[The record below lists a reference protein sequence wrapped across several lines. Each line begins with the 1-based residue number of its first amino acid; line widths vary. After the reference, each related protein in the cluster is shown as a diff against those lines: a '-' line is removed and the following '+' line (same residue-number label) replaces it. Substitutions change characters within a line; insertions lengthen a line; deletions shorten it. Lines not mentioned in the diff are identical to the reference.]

1 MIELLKRA
9 LFEGYSAHIISFAT
23 IIICLSINLLIVV
36 YIHLLYMLIN
46 KNSFYNKSFNLSLIV
61 VSIVTASIILT
72 IQSNIVVSLGMVGAL
87 SIVRFRTAIKDPM
100 DLAFLF
106 WSISVGII
114 CGAGFA
120 LIAII
125 SSIFVTILILLF
137 EKKVVKKGSVLLVV
151 DADAYDKEKE
161 IIKIVENNSTTYSVR
176 ARNANKTGLNIA
188 IELKSDDQSALL
200 MNLLS
205 QEFISNA
212 SIVEHD
218 GNITA

>member
-46 KNSFYNKSFNLSLIV
+46 RNSFYNKSFNLSLIV